1 MAEVSGTNVPPM
13 HILFF
18 NGRFT
23 EQYAQSFISFLCES
37 KQRRKNFLLTFD
49 EAMLA
54 IDNAQSM
61 RWEFAREI
69 VHFALESLQ
78 QTFTLSRIV
87 RFPDTFLK
95 FFVSLS

>member
-1 MAEVSGTNVPPM
+1 MTEVSGTDVPPM

-18 NGRFT
+18 SGQFT

-54 IDNAQSM
+54 QSM

-87 RFPDTFLK
+87 SFPDTFLK